1 MQLEPLLQSL
11 SDPTRRVVL
20 EKLIEREHSVN
31 DLRQY
36 VSVSQP
42 AISQHLKV
50 LTNASLISQRR
61 EGRST
66 FYRATPEGLAPLIN
80 WLKFYSEF
88 WPERVDCLD
97 KLLIRNDKHQ

>member
-1 MQLEPLLQSL
+1 MQLEPLLQAL

-61 EGRST
+61 EGRCT

-88 WPERVDCLD
+88 WPERIDRLD
-97 KLLIRNDKHQ
+97 KLLIRKEKHQ